1 LRGIKSFDIP
11 SQSSGYQSI
20 IWDGTNENENSVS
33 SGVYLYRISIK
44 SLENSETFVKT
55 AKLMMLKWK

>member
-1 LRGIKSFDIP
+1 MGREIKSFNIA

-20 IWDGTNENENSVS
+20 IWDGTNENGNSVS

-44 SLENSETFVKT
+44 SLESNETFIKT
-55 AKLMMLKWK
+55 AKLMMLK